1 MKSNILIVTGGT
13 GGHVIPALN
22 LFNYLKNK
30 SHNVFLL
37 TDNRGNKYIK
47 DIDKNK
53 ILEIK
58 SSHLT
63 GNIYFKFKAIIKLLI
78 GFLQSVV
85 IFIKVRPK
93 IVISFGSYASLTP
106 LLCFVLFKFFFKTNL
121 YIHEQNSIIGQTNKV
136 FSKFSNKIFVNFEK
150 EYSNINKYK
159 KKISVVG
166 LPQKQ
171 NMNLS
176 LDEKKKNENNINF
189 LVFAGS
195 QGSFDILNTLT
206 KIIEGLKKISNFK
219 KIKFTVQCPLQK
231 QNEIKSLLIQNKYDF
246 EVESFFYNFE
256 NILSKTDIAL
266 CRSGAGTINDLI
278 NFNIPAI
285 ISPLPSA
292 KDNHQYENARILSDI
307 ECAIIIDKNKIDID
321 QIILF
326 IRKVVDDKNFNKS
339 LLEKY
344 NKINRQ
350 NTNELMWTII
360 QNDQKK

>member
-150 EYSNINKYK
+150 EYLNINKYK
-159 KKISVVG
+159 KKNISCW
-166 LPQKQ
+166 
-171 NMNLS
+171 
-176 LDEKKKNENNINF
+176 
-189 LVFAGS
+189 FA
-195 QGSFDILNTLT
+195 T
-206 KIIEGLKKISNFK
+206 K
-219 KIKFTVQCPLQK
+219 T
-231 QNEIKSLLIQNKYDF
+231 KY
-246 EVESFFYNFE
+246 ESF
-256 NILSKTDIAL
+256 
-266 CRSGAGTINDLI
+266 
-278 NFNIPAI
+278 
-285 ISPLPSA
+285 
-292 KDNHQYENARILSDI
+292 
-307 ECAIIIDKNKIDID
+307 
-321 QIILF
+321 
-326 IRKVVDDKNFNKS
+326 IR
-339 LLEKY
+339 
-344 NKINRQ
+344 
-350 NTNELMWTII
+350 
-360 QNDQKK
+360 